1 MNKHALGVLEYSRV
15 LDVLAD
21 RATSALGAARIRALE
36 PRRDIEWME
45 TEQRRVVAMRAVV
58 TSESGWHPEP
68 IPDLTVSLARLRAL
82 GSSWTGDELGRGAQL
97 LRSSRITKEAL
108 GGTGA
113 GAVVSAVLHPFVQPL
128 VVAKRMEDDIERAI
142 DPDGS
147 VRDEASGALRRL
159 RRELRGAQ
167 GELVQLLERAMAKL
181 EPHQR
186 VPDMSVTMRNGRYV
200 IPVRREGRA
209 AIGGIVHD
217 ESATRGTVFVEP
229 PAAIEF
235 GNRIRALEAEE
246 REEVER
252 ILAELTESMRP
263 LREQMVASLEAL
275 VALDMLYARARFAEE
290 LGCAPADFVPAHG
303 GFRLRDARHPLLLAR
318 GGAVVPFD
326 LEMAANE
333 RTLLLSGPNTGG
345 KTVLLKAVGLIS
357 ALAQSGIPAPVGA
370 ESRIPIFDDCF
381 ADIGDEQ
388 SIQAS
393 LSTFSAHLRNLGE
406 ILAGATAESLVLID
420 ELGSGTDPAEGAA
433 LGGAIL
439 DALTARGVFTIATTH
454 LGALKLLAT
463 ENPGVVNGSLQF
475 DSVALAPTYRLIKG
489 IPGRSY
495 GLSIARRLHLPEDV
509 LQRAESRLSHGE
521 RDVAALLG
529 DLQERE
535 RTLTAREEA
544 VEFDSSRAAARLER
558 MEARDLALRESE
570 RALERRAR
578 EDARRMLLEGRA
590 EIERTV
596 RELRETGAAATAR
609 DARRRVEELAATH
622 AAEIDRID
630 ALEKIDRPTR
640 RAPAATGGVMAVGD
654 TVEMETLDGRTGQI
668 VELRN
673 DQAIVAVGALKM
685 TVPVSSLSTVSRAAE
700 RAAARTE
707 SYAALPDVDVSTEID
722 LRGMRV
728 DEMELALQ
736 RALDAA
742 IGADLHVMRIIHGKG
757 TGALRERVD
766 ELLRADRRV
775 KEHRPGAW
783 NEGGTGVTIAELA

>member
-1 MNKHALGVLEYSRV
+1 MNKHALGVVEYSRV

-21 RATSALGAARIRALE
+21 RATSALGAARIRAME

-45 TEQRRVVAMRAVV
+45 AEQRCVVAMRAVV
-58 TSESGWHPEP
+58 TSDDGWHPEP
-68 IPDLTVSLARLRAL
+68 IPDLAVSLARLRAL
-82 GSSWTGDELGRGAQL
+82 GSSWTGEELGRGAQL
-97 LRSSRITKEAL
+97 LRSSRRTKEAL
-108 GGTGA
+108 GGT

-128 VVAKRMEDDIERAI
+128 VVAKRMEEEIERAI

-252 ILAELTESMRP
+252 ILAELTESIRT
-263 LREQMVASLEAL
+263 LREQMLASLEAL
-275 VALDMLYARARFAEE
+275 VALDVLYARARFAEE
-290 LGCAPADFVPAHG
+290 LGCAPADFVPAHE
-303 GFRLRDARHPLLLAR
+303 GFSLRDARHPLLLAR

-326 LEMAANE
+326 LEMAASE

-433 LGGAIL
+433 LGAAIL

-495 GLSIARRLHLPEDV
+495 GLSIARRLQLPDDV
-509 LQRAESRLSHGE
+509 LQRAESRLSNGE
-521 RDVAALLG
+521 RDVSALLA
-529 DLQERE
+529 DLQQRE
-535 RTLTAREEA
+535 GKLTARETA
-544 VEFDSSRAAARLER
+544 VEFDASRAAARLER
-558 MEARDLALRESE
+558 IEERDLALRESE
-570 RALERRAR
+570 RALERRGR
-578 EDARRMLLEGRA
+578 EEARRMLLEGRA
-590 EIERTV
+590 EIESAV
-596 RELRETGAAATAR
+596 RELREQGTAATAR
-609 DARRRVEELAATH
+609 EARRRVEELAGAH
-622 AAEIDRID
+622 AAEIERLDR
-630 ALEKIDRPTR
+630 EDRPVR
-640 RAPAATGGVMAVGD
+640 RAPAATGAPGGVMAVGD

-722 LRGMRV
+722 LRGLRV

-775 KEHRPGAW
+775 REHRPGAW
-783 NEGGTGVTIAELA
+783 NEGGTGVTIAELS

>member
-21 RATSALGAARIRALE
+21 RATSALGAARIRTLE
-36 PRRDIEWME
+36 PRRDIEWMQ
-45 TEQRRVVAMRAVV
+45 TEQRRVVATRAVV
-58 TSESGWHPEP
+58 TSENGWHPEP
-68 IPDLTVSLARLRAL
+68 IPDLAVSLARLRAL
-82 GSSWTGDELGRGAQL
+82 GSSWTGDELTRGGVL
-97 LRSSRITKEAL
+97 LRSSRLTKEAL

-128 VVAKRMEDDIERAI
+128 IVAKRMEDDIDRAI

-147 VRDEASGALRRL
+147 VRDEASGTLRKL

-200 IPVRREGRA
+200 IPVRREGRIA
-209 AIGGIVHD
+209 VGGIVHD

-252 ILAELTESMRP
+252 ILAELTEAMRP
-263 LREQMVASLEAL
+263 MREELVASLEAL
-275 VALDMLYARARFAEE
+275 VALDVLYARARFAEE
-290 LGCAPADFVPAHG
+290 LGCAPADFVPAHE
-303 GFRLRDARHPLLLAR
+303 GFGLRDARHPLLLAR

-326 LEMAANE
+326 LEMSASE

-463 ENPGVVNGSLQF
+463 ENAGVVNGSLQF

-535 RTLTAREEA
+535 GKLTAREAA

-558 MEARDLALRESE
+558 IEERDVALRESE
-570 RALERRAR
+570 RALERRGR

-596 RELRETGAAATAR
+596 RELRETGVVATAR

-622 AAEIDRID
+622 AAEIDR
-630 ALEKIDRPTR
+630 LDRENRPAR
-640 RAPAATGGVMAVGD
+640 RAPTAATGGVMAVGD

-700 RAAARTE
+700 RAAARSE
-707 SYAALPDVDVSTEID
+707 SYAALTDVDVSTEVD

>member
-21 RATSALGAARIRALE
+21 WATSALGAAHIRALE

-45 TEQRRVVAMRAVV
+45 TEQRRVVATRAVV
-58 TSESGWHPEP
+58 TSDSGWHPEP
-68 IPDLTVSLARLRAL
+68 IPDLAVSLARLRVL
-82 GSSWTGDELGRGAQL
+82 GSSWSGDELGRGAIL
-97 LRSSRITKEAL
+97 LRSSRLTKEAL
-108 GGTGA
+108 GGTEA

-128 VVAKRMEDDIERAI
+128 VVAKRVEEDIERAI

-200 IPVRREGRA
+200 IPVRREGRMA
-209 AIGGIVHD
+209 VGGIVHD

-252 ILAELTESMRP
+252 VRAELTESLRP
-263 LREQMVASLEAL
+263 HREQMVASLEAL
-275 VALDMLYARARFAEE
+275 VALDVLYARARFAEE
-290 LGCAPADFVPAHG
+290 LGCAPAAFVPAHE
-303 GFRLRDARHPLLLAR
+303 GFALRDARHPLLLAR
-318 GGAVVPFD
+318 GGAVVPFH
-326 LEMAANE
+326 LEMSASE

-357 ALAQSGIPAPVGA
+357 ALVQSGIPAPVGA

-393 LSTFSAHLRNLGE
+393 LSTFSAHVRNLGE
-406 ILAGATAESLVLID
+406 ILAGATGESLVLID

-463 ENPGVVNGSLQF
+463 ENAGVVNGSLQF

-509 LQRAESRLSHGE
+509 LQRAESRLSNGE
-521 RDVAALLG
+521 REVSALLG

-535 RTLTAREEA
+535 RKLTAREEA
-544 VEFDSSRAAARLER
+544 VEFDSSRAMARLER
-558 MEARDLALRESE
+558 IEARDLTLRESE

-578 EDARRMLLEGRA
+578 EAARRMLLEGRA

-596 RELRETGAAATAR
+596 RELREQGALATAR

-622 AAEIDRID
+622 AAEIDRLD
-630 ALEKIDRPTR
+630 REDRPVR
-640 RAPAATGGVMAVGD
+640 RAPAAATGGVMAVGD

-685 TVPVSSLSTVSRAAE
+685 TVPVSSLSTIARAAE
-700 RAAARTE
+700 RAAARTD
-707 SYAALPDVDVSTEID
+707 SYAALPDVEVSTEID

-742 IGADLHVMRIIHGKG
+742 VGADLHVIRIIHGKG

-775 KEHRPGAW
+775 REHRPGAW
-783 NEGGTGVTIAELA
+783 NEGGTGVTIAELT

>member
-1 MNKHALGVLEYSRV
+1 MNRHALGVLEYSRV

-36 PRRDIEWME
+36 PRRDVEWME
-45 TEQRRVVAMRAVV
+45 TEQRRVVAMRAIVG
-58 TSESGWHPEP
+58 SENGWHPEP
-68 IPDLTVSLARLRAL
+68 IPDLSVSLARLRAI
-82 GSSWTGDELGRGAQL
+82 GSSWTGEELGRGAQL
-97 LRSSRITKEAL
+97 LRSSRRTKEAL
-108 GGTGA
+108 GGSSA
-113 GAVVSAVLHPFVQPL
+113 SAVVSAVLHPFVQPL
-128 VVAKRMEDDIERAI
+128 VVAKRTEEDIERAI
-142 DPDGS
+142 DTDGTM
-147 VRDEASGALRRL
+147 RDEASGTLRRL

-186 VPDMSVTMRNGRYV
+186 VADMSVTVRNGRYV

-252 ILAELTESMRP
+252 ILAELTEAIRP
-263 LREQMVASLEAL
+263 LRDDMISSLEAL
-275 VALDMLYARARFAEE
+275 VALDVMYARARFAED
-290 LGCAPADFVPAHG
+290 LGCAPADFVPAQE
-303 GFRLRDARHPLLLAR
+303 GFSLRDARHPLLLAR

-326 LEMAANE
+326 LEMSASE

-406 ILAGATAESLVLID
+406 ILANATAHSLVLID

-463 ENPGVVNGSLQF
+463 ENHAVVNGSLQF

-495 GLSIARRLHLPEDV
+495 GLSIARRLRLPEDV
-509 LQRAESRLSHGE
+509 LLRAESRLSTGE

-529 DLQERE
+529 DLQTREAKLAERE
-535 RTLTAREEA
+535 EK

-558 MEARDLALRESE
+558 IEERDLALREAE
-570 RALERRAR
+570 RSLERRAR
-578 EDARRMLLEGRA
+578 EDARRLLLEGRA

-596 RELRETGAAATAR
+596 RELREQGAASTAR
-609 DARRRVEELAATH
+609 DARRRVEELAASH
-622 AAEIDRID
+622 AAEIERID
-630 ALEKIDRPTR
+630 REDRPAR
-640 RAPAATGGVMAVGD
+640 RAPVEIGGPIAVGD
-654 TVEMETLDGRTGQI
+654 TVEMETLEGRTGQI
-668 VELRN
+668 LELR
-673 DQAIVAVGALKM
+673 DGQAIVAVGALKM
-685 TVPVSSLSTVSRAAE
+685 TVPVSTLSTVSRARE

-707 SYAALPDVDVSTEID
+707 TYAALPDVDVSTEID
-722 LRGMRV
+722 VRGMRV
-728 DEMELALQ
+728 DEMELAVQ

-775 KEHRPGAW
+775 REHRVGAW
-783 NEGGTGVTIAELA
+783 NEGGTGVTIAELI

>member
-21 RATSALGAARIRALE
+21 RATSALGAARIRALQ
-36 PRRDIEWME
+36 PRLDIEWME
-45 TEQRRVVAMRAVV
+45 REQRRVVATRAVV
-58 TSESGWHPEP
+58 TSENGWHPEP
-68 IPDLTVSLARLRAL
+68 IPDLSVSLARLRAI
-82 GSSWTGDELGRGAQL
+82 GSSWTGDELTRGAVL
-97 LRSSRITKEAL
+97 LRSSRITKETL

-113 GAVVSAVLHPFVQPL
+113 GAVVSAVLHPFVAPL
-128 VVAKRMEDDIERAI
+128 VVAKKMEDEIEHAI
-142 DPDGS
+142 DPDGT

-200 IPVRREGRA
+200 IPVRREGRVA
-209 AIGGIVHD
+209 VGGIVHD
-217 ESATRGTVFVEP
+217 ESGTRGTVFVEP

-235 GNRIRALEAEE
+235 GNRIRALEADE

-252 ILAELTESMRP
+252 ILAELTESVRP
-263 LREQMVASLEAL
+263 LREEMLASLEAL
-275 VALDMLYARARFAEE
+275 VALDVLYARARFAEE
-290 LGCAPADFVPAHG
+290 LGCAPADFVPAQG
-303 GFRLRDARHPLLLAR
+303 GFSLRDARHPLLLAR

-326 LEMAANE
+326 LEMSTSE

-345 KTVLLKAVGLIS
+345 KTVLLKALGLIS

-406 ILAGATAESLVLID
+406 ILAGATSESLVLID

-463 ENPGVVNGSLQF
+463 ENPGIVNGSLQF

-509 LQRAESRLSHGE
+509 LERAESRLSHGE

-535 RTLTAREEA
+535 KTLSAREEA
-544 VEFDSSRAAARLER
+544 VEYDSSRAAARLLRIE
-558 MEARDLALRESE
+558 ERDLALRESE

-596 RELRETGAAATAR
+596 RELRETGAVATAR

-622 AAEIDRID
+622 AEEIERLDR
-630 ALEKIDRPTR
+630 EDRPVR
-640 RAPAATGGVMAVGD
+640 RAPAAATGGVMAVGD
-654 TVEMETLDGRTGQI
+654 TVGMETLAGRTGQI
-668 VELRN
+668 LELRN

-685 TVPVSSLSTVSRAAE
+685 TVPVSTLSMVSRAAE
-700 RAAARTE
+700 RAAARSE
-707 SYAALPDVDVSTEID
+707 LYATLPDIDVSTEID

-728 DEMELALQ
+728 DEMELTLQ

-766 ELLRADRRV
+766 ALLRADRRV
-775 KEHRPGAW
+775 KAHRPGAW
-783 NEGGTGVTIAELA
+783 NEGGTGVTVAELC

>member
-21 RATSALGAARIRALE
+21 RATSALGAARVRALE

-58 TSESGWHPEP
+58 TSENGWHPEP

-108 GGTGA
+108 GGPGA

-128 VVAKRMEDDIERAI
+128 VVAKKMEDEIERAI

-181 EPHQR
+181 DANQR

-252 ILAELTESMRP
+252 ILAELTESLRP

-275 VALDMLYARARFAEE
+275 VVLDTLYARARFAEE
-290 LGCAPADFVPAHG
+290 LGCAPAEFVPAHE
-303 GFRLRDARHPLLLAR
+303 GFSLRDARHPLLLAR

-326 LEMAANE
+326 LEMAASE

-370 ESRIPIFDDCF
+370 ESRIAIFDDCF

-406 ILAGATAESLVLID
+406 ILSGATAESLVLID

-463 ENPGVVNGSLQF
+463 ENAGVVNGSLQF
-475 DSVALAPTYRLIKG
+475 DSVALAPTYKLIKG

-495 GLSIARRLHLPEDV
+495 GLSIARRLKLPEDV
-509 LQRAESRLSHGE
+509 LQLAESRLSHGE

-535 RTLTAREEA
+535 RALAAREEA
-544 VEFDSSRAAARLER
+544 VEFDASRATARLER
-558 MEARDLALRESE
+558 VEARDLALRESE
-570 RALERRAR
+570 RASERRAR
-578 EDARRMLLEGRA
+578 EEARRMLLEGRA

-609 DARRRVEELAATH
+609 DARRRVEELAASH

-630 ALEKIDRPTR
+630 ALERVDRPAR
-640 RAPAATGGVMAVGD
+640 RAPATGGAMAVGD
-654 TVEMETLDGRTGQI
+654 TVEMETLEGRTGQI

-685 TVPVSSLSTVSRAAE
+685 TVPVSSLSVMSRAAE
-700 RAAARTE
+700 RAAARSE
-707 SYAALPDVDVSTEID
+707 VYAAAPDVDVSTEID

-775 KEHRPGAW
+775 REHRSGAW

>member
-45 TEQRRVVAMRAVV
+45 AEQRRVVAMRAVV
-58 TSESGWHPEP
+58 TSDEGWHPAP
-68 IPDLTVSLARLRAL
+68 IPDLAVSLARLRAL
-82 GSSWTGDELGRGAQL
+82 GSSWTGDELGRGAVL
-97 LRSSRITKEAL
+97 LRSSRITKETL

-113 GAVVSAVLHPFVQPL
+113 NAVVNAVLHPFVQPL
-128 VVAKRMEDDIERAI
+128 IVAKRMEDDIERAI

-159 RRELRGAQ
+159 RRELRSAQ

-200 IPVRREGRA
+200 IPVRREGRIA
-209 AIGGIVHD
+209 VGGIVHD
-217 ESATRGTVFVEP
+217 ESGTRGTVFVEP

-235 GNRIRALEAEE
+235 GNRIRALESEE

-252 ILAELTESMRP
+252 VLAELTDSIRP
-263 LREQMVASLEAL
+263 LREEMVASLEAL
-275 VALDMLYARARFAEE
+275 VALDVLYARARFAEE
-290 LGCAPADFVPAHG
+290 LGCSPADFVPAHE
-303 GFRLRDARHPLLLAR
+303 GFALRDARHPLLLAR

-326 LEMAANE
+326 LEMSASE

-357 ALAQSGIPAPVGA
+357 ALAQSGVPAPVGA
-370 ESRIPIFDDCF
+370 ESRLPIFDDCF

-463 ENPGVVNGSLQF
+463 ENAGVVNGSLQF

-509 LQRAESRLSHGE
+509 LQRAESRLSNGE
-521 RDVAALLG
+521 RDVSALLG

-535 RTLTAREEA
+535 GKLTVREEA
-544 VEFDSSRAAARLER
+544 VEYDSSRAAARLER
-558 MEARDLALRESE
+558 IEARDLALRESE

-578 EDARRMLLEGRA
+578 EDARKMLLEGRA

-596 RELRETGAAATAR
+596 RELRQQGAVATAR

-622 AAEIDRID
+622 AAEIDR
-630 ALEKIDRPTR
+630 LDREDRLVR
-640 RAPAATGGVMAVGD
+640 RTPAATGGVMAVGD
-654 TVEMETLDGRTGQI
+654 TVEMETLEGRTGQI
-668 VELRN
+668 VELRD

-685 TVPVSSLSTVSRAAE
+685 TVPVSSLSTISRAAE

-707 SYAALPDVDVSTEID
+707 SYAASPDVDVSTEID

-728 DEMELALQ
+728 DEMGLALQ

-742 IGADLHVMRIIHGKG
+742 IGADLHMIRIIHGKG

-775 KEHRPGAW
+775 REHRAGAW
-783 NEGGTGVTIAELA
+783 NEGGTGVTIAELS